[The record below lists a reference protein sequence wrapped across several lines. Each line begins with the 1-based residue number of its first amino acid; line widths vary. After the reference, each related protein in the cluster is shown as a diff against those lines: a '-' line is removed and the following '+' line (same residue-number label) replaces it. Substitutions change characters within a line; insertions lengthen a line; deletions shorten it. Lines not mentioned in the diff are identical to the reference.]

1 MHARRAIASEHTAA
15 APLLRPLARGDR
27 QRLMNCCACP
37 PRCGY
42 ARWPASGAR
51 RAGQVCSG
59 VVGVFGAGRRLRHIW
74 SGCSGC
80 SGLFRFV
87 RGWSG
92 CSGLVVGCGISGR
105 GCFVWSGLFRFV
117 RGWSGCS
124 GLAGAAAYLVG
135 GCSGCSGV
143 FRFVRG
149 WSGCSGLVV
158 GCGIS
163 GRGKVLAGQGCS
175 GLFGAGQGAPLR
187 RGGWGEHWR
196 SPVLSLEERRYH
208 GVGRMRR
215 GAASEVVWG

>member
-15 APLLRPLARGDR
+15 APLLRPHASGDR
-27 QRLMNCCACP
+27 QQLMNCCACP

-59 VVGVFGAGRRLRHIW
+59 VAGVFGAGRRLRHIW
-74 SGCSGC
+74 SGVFWVFRCVRVC
-80 SGLFRFV
+80 SGLVRMFGAGRGLWHIWSGVFWVFRVCSGVFGAGRGV

-105 GCFVWSGLFRFV
+105 GGFVWSGCV
-117 RGWSGCS
+117 Q
-124 GLAGAAAYLVG
+124 V
-135 GCSGCSGV
+135 
-143 FRFVRG
+143 
-149 WSGCSGLVV
+149 CSGLV
-158 GCGIS
+158 
-163 GRGKVLAGQGCS
+163 
-175 GLFGAGQGAPLR
+175 GAGQGAPLR